1 MAVEARDIDAL
12 AKRIVHGAE
21 EALAAEVTAALVEEM
36 AAGVLGG
43 FGRQTLEAL
52 ARANR
57 AKLDQALAANRGRI
71 ASEVYEEALSCLQ
84 EADARDAAA
93 LEAHYGSAAVSEAYA
108 AAGAAGSAAHFA
120 ELSRQSARGLAEVI
134 GRQNIAMAEAAERL
148 WYEVAG
154 RALAARDEGLLPLDR
169 ILADAVC
176 RLAAGG
182 VESID
187 YKSGISSQL
196 DVAVRRHVVSQASQA
211 GGRMTLERLAAAGHD
226 LVITSAHYG
235 ARPSHAAW
243 QGRPCCVSGPKVVG
257 GVQYPGLVEL
267 TGYGSVGGLKGVNC
281 RHSIGPYFPGITEL
295 PDLSFPRESAHFG
308 GLTSEQYYEATQR
321 QRELER
327 RVRKTKREISAMERA
342 GLGLESSTYVQ
353 KRLVLGRQQAAL
365 RSHCA
370 DKGLVRQY
378 AREKAYGVGAQP
390 RALTRKPA
398 IKARSKRQL
407 KSGRYAVTQAEIEA
421 VIARDLPNVNLP
433 CEISYNPRLR
443 SYGATRYEE
452 VFPGYNRLIK
462 IEVGP
467 QKDGSDA
474 ELRDTILHEILE
486 ARIIVRAGRLYEGG
500 DAAVHPHIDR
510 VIAKY
515 VKMKGLK

>member
-1 MAVEARDIDAL
+1 MAIEPQDVDAL
-12 AKRIVHGAE
+12 VERIVHGAE
-21 EALAAEVTAALVEEM
+21 EALAAELTRILVDDMTEGILGEFDRAAL
-36 AAGVLGG
+36 A
-43 FGRQTLEAL
+43 TL
-52 ARANR
+52 ARADR
-57 AKLDQALAANRGRI
+57 ARIEQAIAASRTRI
-71 ASEVYEEALSCLQ
+71 SAEVRAEAISCLD
-84 EADARDAAA
+84 EGDARDVAA
-93 LEAHYGSAAVSEAYA
+93 LEAYYGRAAVSRALSSP
-108 AAGAAGSAAHFA
+108 GASARFA
-120 ELSRQSARGLAEVI
+120 ELSYQTAIGLAEIVE
-134 GRQNIAMAEAAERL
+134 RQNLAMADAAERL

-154 RALAARDEGLLPLDR
+154 EAIAARNHGLKPLDR

-176 RLAAGG
+176 RLAAHGL
-182 VESID
+182 ETID
-187 YKSGISSQL
+187 YKSGIRSQL
-196 DVAVRRHVVSQASQA
+196 DVAVRRHVVSQAGQA
-211 GGRMTLERLAAAGHD
+211 GGRMTLARLEAVGHE

-235 ARPSHAAW
+235 ARPSHAEW
-243 QGRPCCVSGPKVVG
+243 QGRPCCVSGPKMVG
-257 GVQYPGLVEL
+257 GVQYPGLAQL
-267 TGYGSVGGLKGVNC
+267 TGYGTVGGLKGVNC
-281 RHSIGPYFPGITEL
+281 RHSIGPYFPGITRL
-295 PDLSFPRESAHFG
+295 PDLDFPRESERFG
-308 GLTSEQYYEATQR
+308 MTSEQHYEAAQR

-327 RVRKTKREISAMERA
+327 RVRGTKREISAMDRA
-342 GLGLESSTYVQ
+342 GLGLESPAYVQ

-365 RSHCA
+365 RSHCKE
-370 DKGLVRQY
+370 KGLVRQY
-378 AREKAYGVGAQP
+378 AREKAYGVGSQP
-390 RALTRKPA
+390 RPLSRKPA

-421 VIARDLPNVNLP
+421 VIARDLSNVKLP